1 MVVRDTSPAR
11 QSAQA
16 TALEPFANMMAA
28 SQMSS
33 LPFVNYE
40 AFISRAA
47 MVAAET
53 PVVRLPDRKAC
64 LNCPH
69 AHRRYPAIPVCTDAT
84 VFEDLVVGPV
94 KDRACLAAMS
104 PPKTLAGVDVGRG
117 PHEPVAPGY
126 DDLARIV
133 DPAVLAEGLYFNH
146 ILPECACTQALFDAA
161 DHDGYC
167 GVRLDFLRQE
177 AALKAR
183 LNPPALPSRTQAGN
197 AGAAATPS

>member
-1 MVVRDTSPAR
+1 MVTCDTNPAR
-11 QSAQA
+11 QSAPA
-16 TALEPFANMMAA
+16 TAPEPFARMFSA
-28 SQMSS
+28 SQTSG

-40 AFISRAA
+40 DFVSRPA

-69 AHRRYPAIPVCTDAT
+69 AHRRYPAIPVCPDAT

-94 KDRACLAAMS
+94 KDRACLAAVS

-117 PHEPVAPGY
+117 PHEPVTPGY

-133 DPAVLAEGLYFNH
+133 DAAVLAEGLYFNH
-146 ILPECACTQALFDAA
+146 ILPECACSQALFDAA

-177 AALKAR
+177 AALNAR
-183 LNPPALPSRTQAGN
+183 LKPPALPSRTHAGN